1 MSEYIRQ
8 FSPQRSRPED
18 LEKILVKREPLLA
31 AAVEKL
37 RASVLSPA
45 KHHMLFVGPR
55 GAGKTHLVSLIQH
68 RLDREE
74 LADKVRFAWLNEDET
89 SSSFL
94 KLLLRIYRA
103 LASRYPSEFT
113 LNIAKQVLGR
123 SADEALGV
131 LSKAFLEH
139 MAERTCVVLIENLDE
154 LFDSM
159 KESELL
165 KWRAFLQNH
174 AVIATVGTAQRLF
187 DGVSDQKH
195 VFYGF
200 FDIQHL
206 RPLSPE
212 DARDLLKKLAAL
224 DPDDLERK
232 QLIEYLE
239 SPKGKARLRAIHHL
253 TGGNPRLYLILDEFL
268 TRDTLNTLV
277 PAFERMVDQQLT
289 PYYQER
295 LRWLSSQQREIVEF
309 LCQSNH
315 SVVPVKQIAAAL
327 FAEHSSIAGQLKKL
341 KEMGY
346 VVGNPRGREVLYE
359 LAEPLMRLSFQ
370 AKEAAQ
376 NGVDGPAPLR
386 LLVDMLRVWFERK
399 QLEESANSKILG
411 ATTRKYFEAALAENR
426 EDENAFRVEIL
437 KNSIAGIEIESC
449 SEADIPKFEALA
461 EESGAIGDTVTLCL
475 VYWKHGKHE
484 KIVTALAGEQND
496 SSPWRAVTPVILA
509 ESLYALDRRQEA
521 VKQYGEALDAPD
533 LSDELKISCLMGLG
547 RCYSSLGDGEKAV
560 EFIDRVFEFKDLPNE
575 LTYYALL
582 DRAEIFEQMD
592 NPEKAYR
599 DYDRCLKLEG
609 ITTAQRESSLLG
621 MIINAEHLGRWSE
634 VLDRTAQLKKSVSE
648 KDPQVPLISIFRIIA
663 HRNLEEWSEV
673 FSDFLE
679 LSSIKRTNQLKF
691 VSDNDEGVRDL
702 AEIFVESLFVL
713 SPADAEIPRLRS
725 TLKGLAR
732 VGFMPHLGSA
742 LVEYLGLL
750 AKEKIDESRVLS
762 WLDLWTKLGQGFDS
776 LSVPLRMFKTGVN
789 YLVSSNEG
797 ELLILPQE
805 ERRVV
810 QQALGLE
817 KAK

>member
-1 MSEYIRQ
+1 
-8 FSPQRSRPED
+8 
-18 LEKILVKREPLLA
+18 LVKREPVLA

-55 GAGKTHLVSLIQH
+55 GAGKTHLVSLIQY
-68 RLDREE
+68 RLDGEE
-74 LADKVRFAWLNEDET
+74 LAEKVRFAWLNEDET
-89 SSSFL
+89 CSSFL

-113 LNIAKQVLGR
+113 LNIGKQVLGR

-139 MAERTCVVLIENLDE
+139 LADRTCVVLIENLDA

-165 KWRAFLQNH
+165 QWRAFLQNH

-212 DARDLLKKLAAL
+212 DARALLKKLAAL

-239 SPKGKARLRAIHHL
+239 SPKGKARLSAIHHL

-268 TRDTLNTLV
+268 TRDTLDTLV
-277 PAFERMVDQQLT
+277 PAIERMVDQQLT

-315 SVVPVKQIAAAL
+315 SVVPVKQIAAGL

-341 KEMGY
+341 KAMGY
-346 VVGNPRGREVLYE
+346 VVANPRGREVLYE

-399 QLEESANSKILG
+399 QLAESAASEILG
-411 ATTRKYFEAALAENR
+411 ATTRRYFEAALAENS
-426 EDENAFRVEIL
+426 EDENTFRLELL
-437 KNSIAGIEIESC
+437 KNAISGIEIESC
-449 SEADIPKFEALA
+449 SEDDIPQFEALA
-461 EESGAIGDTVTLCL
+461 EESGEISDTVTLCL
-475 VYWKHGKHE
+475 VYSKHGKHE
-484 KIVTALAGEQND
+484 KIVSKLAGRQTD
-496 SSPWRAVTPVILA
+496 SSLLQEVVPMLLA
-509 ESLYALDRRQEA
+509 ESYYALDRFQ
-521 VKQYGEALDAPD
+521 EALDQFEKALRIPEI
-533 LSDELKISCLMGLG
+533 SDEFKAACLVRLG
-547 RCYSSLGDGEKAV
+547 GCYSSLDDLGKAV
-560 EFIDRVFEFKDLPNE
+560 ELLDRVFEFDDLPQE
-575 LTYYALL
+575 VTFHALKS
-582 DRAEIFEQMD
+582 RAEVFGRM
-592 NPEKAYR
+592 NSPEKAYA
-599 DYDRCLKLEG
+599 DYYQCLNLEG
-609 ITTAQRESSLLG
+609 ITTAQRESSLWG
-621 MIINAEHLGRWSE
+621 MIISAEALERWTDVVESA
-634 VLDRTAQLKKSVSE
+634 AQLKSILSDEDPRVSL
-648 KDPQVPLISIFRIIA
+648 VSIFRIFS
-663 HRNLEEWSEV
+663 HRNLGKWSAV
-673 FSDFLE
+673 LADFFE
-679 LSSIKRTNQLKF
+679 LSSVKRTNQLKF
-691 VSDNDEGVRDL
+691 VSGNNEGDRDL
-702 AEIFVESLFVL
+702 ADIFVESLFEL
-713 SPADAEIPRLRS
+713 RLTDAELPRFRS
-725 TLKGLAR
+725 TLTGLSG
-732 VGFMPHLGSA
+732 VGFIPRLGSA
-742 LVEYLGLL
+742 LVEHLGFL
-750 AKEKIDESRVLS
+750 AKEKVDESRILS

-776 LSVPLRMFKTGVN
+776 LSVPLRMLKVGLD
-789 YLVSSNEG
+789 YLVSSDEG
-797 ELLILPQE
+797 ELLVLPQE

-810 QQALGLE
+810 QQALGLVEE
-817 KAK
+817 K